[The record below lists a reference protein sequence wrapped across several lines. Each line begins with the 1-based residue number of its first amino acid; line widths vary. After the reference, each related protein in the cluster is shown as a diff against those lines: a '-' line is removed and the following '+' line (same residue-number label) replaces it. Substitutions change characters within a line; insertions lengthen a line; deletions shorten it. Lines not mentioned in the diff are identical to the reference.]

1 MHNASVPVLV
11 EAALQRESGSYLTST
26 GALAVR
32 SGAKTG
38 RSPKDKRI
46 VEESASVDNVWWGP
60 VNIKMEEKSF
70 MLNREYATRLHRHTP
85 SACRGRTLA
94 SRRGRRAL
102 DYLHMRDR
110 IFVVDGYAGWDP
122 KYRVN
127 VRVLCSRAYHALFMK
142 NMLVRRLP
150 LAYGTPT
157 EPPRKRAYARHAC
170 CRSRSLQPTWIRSCR
185 TWSSSTP
192 AASRPTGAC
201 IYA

>member
-1 MHNASVPVLV
+1 MPNPRADIKECSAEIVHNASVPVLV

-70 MLNREYATRLHRHTP
+70 MLNREYATRPHRHTRTD
-85 SACRGRTLA
+85 AYRGRTLA

-142 NMLVRRLP
+142 NMLVRR
-150 LAYGTPT
+150 
-157 EPPRKRAYARHAC
+157 
-170 CRSRSLQPTWIRSCR
+170 
-185 TWSSSTP
+185 
-192 AASRPTGAC
+192 
-201 IYA
+201 